1 MLLSGI
7 AQSSTGVSV
16 LNLVENARNQL
27 KKGHADE
34 PGNSRRKPVDHCGI
48 LVLKLIRKRVNYR

>member
-16 LNLVENARNQL
+16 LNFVENARNQL
-27 KKGHADE
+27 KKGYADE
-34 PGNSRRKPVDHCGI
+34 PVTYGRKPGVHCGI
-48 LVLKLIRKRVNYR
+48 LVLKLIRNRG